1 MEQERIINVK
11 NVTPSG
17 SRKKRRGRI
26 IAVVVIAAIA
36 AGSYLFFR
44 IKSPVETISIHSY
57 TSATAEYGQ
66 LVSTTEA
73 SGTVVLPRQVTIV
86 SPVEGYADKLLT
98 EEGAYVTRNDILA
111 TLDAPDLE
119 NTRDDLTVS
128 LNQALIELE
137 SIKNDYNYQIKSIK
151 IQLARLK
158 TDMEDAAEDVMT
170 LKQLS
175 ELKSSRKADYED
187 AVDMYEGLKEQ
198 NEDLE
203 ISLEETTAKM
213 DIAVRKQQ
221 ASIDKIQTSLNHIL
235 EDIEETRIKSP
246 IEGEV
251 LTVNESLAIPG
262 SLIGKTDVLFT
273 VADRTE
279 SYIDFDVYEQYA
291 DQLKPGGTMT
301 VTIGS
306 ETMQAEIVKIGKI
319 ATMDSDGLSA
329 MVSVRAK
336 PVTKESLTPGASA
349 VASINLGLQEHVLL
363 LPRGAYLT
371 TGSMKWVYRVEEGKA
386 YKTEVT
392 LGTVEG
398 NSVEVLSGLKSGDKI
413 ITSSY
418 QNFIDEDVIEIK

>member
-11 NVTPSG
+11 NVAPVG
-17 SRKKRRGRI
+17 PRKKRTTWI
-26 IAVVVIAAIA
+26 IAVVVIIGIV
-36 AGSYLFFR
+36 AGSFLFFR
-44 IKSPVETISIHSY
+44 LKSPVKTFSIHSY
-57 TSATAEYGQ
+57 TSAAAEYGQ

-73 SGTVVLPRQVTIV
+73 SGTVVLPRQVTIL

-98 EEGAYVTRNDILA
+98 EEGASITRTDVLA
-111 TLDAPDLE
+111 ILDAPDLE
-119 NTRDDLTVS
+119 NTRDELTVS

-137 SIKNDYNYQIKSIK
+137 SIKNDYAYQIKNIE
-151 IQLARLK
+151 IQLKRLK
-158 TDMEDAAEDVMT
+158 TDIADAQNDVQT

-187 AVDMYEGLKEQ
+187 AVDTYESLKEQ

-203 ISLEETTAKM
+203 ISLEETTAKR

-221 ASIDKIQTSLNHIL
+221 ASIDMIQTSLDHTL
-235 EDIEETRIKSP
+235 EDIEDTRIKSP

-251 LTVNESLAIPG
+251 LTLNESLAIPG
-262 SLIGKTDVLFT
+262 SLINKTDLLFT

-306 ETMQAEIVKIGKI
+306 NTMEAEIVKIGKI

-336 PVTKESLTPGASA
+336 PLTKETLTPGASA
-349 VASINLGLQEHVLL
+349 VASINLGLQDHVLL

-371 TGSMKWVYRVEEGKA
+371 TGSMKWVYRIDGSKA

-392 LGTVEG
+392 FGTVEG
-398 NSVEVLSGLKSGDKI
+398 NSVEVLSGLEDGDEI

-418 QNFIDEDVIEIK
+418 QNFIDEDIIEIK

>member
-86 SPVEGYADKLLT
+86 SPVEGYADKLFT
-98 EEGAYVTRNDILA
+98 EEGSYVTQSDILA
-111 TLDAPDLE
+111 TLDAPGLE

-398 NSVEVLSGLKSGDKI
+398 NSVEVLSGLKSGDEI

>member
-86 SPVEGYADKLLT
+86 SPVEGYADKLFT
-98 EEGAYVTRNDILA
+98 EEGSYVTQSDILA
-111 TLDAPDLE
+111 TLDAPGLE

-203 ISLEETTAKM
+203 ISLEETMAKM

-306 ETMQAEIVKIGKI
+306 GTMQAEIVKIGKI

-336 PVTKESLTPGASA
+336 PVTEESLTPGASA
-349 VASINLGLQEHVLL
+349 VASINLGLQDHVLL

-371 TGSMKWVYRVEEGKA
+371 TGSMKWVYRIEEGKA

-392 LGTVEG
+392 LGMVEG
-398 NSVEVLSGLKSGDKI
+398 NSVEVLSGLKSGDEI

-418 QNFIDEDVIEIK
+418 QNFIDEDVVEIK

>member
-86 SPVEGYADKLLT
+86 SPVEGYADKLFT
-98 EEGAYVTRNDILA
+98 EEGSYVTQSDILA
-111 TLDAPDLE
+111 TLDAPGLE

-203 ISLEETTAKM
+203 ISLEETMAKM

-273 VADRTE
+273 VADRSE

-306 ETMQAEIVKIGKI
+306 GTMQAEIVKIGKI

-336 PVTKESLTPGASA
+336 PVTEESLTPGASA
-349 VASINLGLQEHVLL
+349 VASINLGLQDHVLL

-371 TGSMKWVYRVEEGKA
+371 TGSMKWVYRIEEGKA

-392 LGTVEG
+392 LGMVEG
-398 NSVEVLSGLKSGDKI
+398 NSVEVLSGLKSGDEI

-418 QNFIDEDVIEIK
+418 QNFIDEDVVEIK

>member
-86 SPVEGYADKLLT
+86 SPVEGYADKLFT
-98 EEGAYVTRNDILA
+98 EEGSYVTQSDILA
-111 TLDAPDLE
+111 TLDAPGLE

-203 ISLEETTAKM
+203 ISLEETMAKM

-221 ASIDKIQTSLNHIL
+221 ASIDKIQTSLNHTL

-306 ETMQAEIVKIGKI
+306 GTMQAEIVKIGKI

-336 PVTKESLTPGASA
+336 PVTEESLTPGASA
-349 VASINLGLQEHVLL
+349 VASINLGLQDHVLL

-371 TGSMKWVYRVEEGKA
+371 TGSMKWVYRIEEGKA

-392 LGTVEG
+392 LGMVEG
-398 NSVEVLSGLKSGDKI
+398 NSVEVLSGLKSGDEI

-418 QNFIDEDVIEIK
+418 QNFIDEDVVEIK